1 MNEVYKATK
10 SLSPYLWR
18 SKRPGDIRKNIK
30 VNDIVYLREMDK
42 LGIVLKLAE
51 SQLYI
56 LYKDG
61 GGTLRKDWLLKSAL
75 MYIAAGTSL
84 VKEEIPEATRDKMK
98 PVIPEKFKNNEQD

>member
-1 MNEVYKATK
+1 MNEVYKAPK

-18 SKRPGDIRKNIK
+18 TKRPGDIRKNIK
-30 VNDIVYLREMDK
+30 VNDIVYLRDMDK
-42 LGIVLKLAE
+42 LEIVLKLAE

-61 GGTLRKDWLLKSAL
+61 GGSLRKDWLLKSAL

-84 VKEEIPEATRDKMK
+84 VKEEVPEAIMKKMK
-98 PVIPEKFKNNEQD
+98 PVIPEKFQNNEQD